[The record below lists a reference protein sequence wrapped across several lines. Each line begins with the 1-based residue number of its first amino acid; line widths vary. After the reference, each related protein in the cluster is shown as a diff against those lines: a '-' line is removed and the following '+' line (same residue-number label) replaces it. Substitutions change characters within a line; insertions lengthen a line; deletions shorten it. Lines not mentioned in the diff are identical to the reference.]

1 MIGKTDLINLNP
13 DDPRLLQFGKIASIF
28 NSTCLGMEALG
39 FDLVFISRKKA
50 EKAPLTP
57 QALQLHCDNI
67 RIGAIQ
73 YEGHNH
79 IHLSE
84 NMPDTV
90 SLRFER
96 KQLEKLNKP
105 WKDKLEKVM
114 GPYRKDRLDDKECTN
129 VKAQSIAFRLPPNPN
144 LFDQLIQD
152 IKVAII

>member
-13 DDPRLLQFGKIASIF
+13 DDPRRLQFGKIASVF
-28 NSTCLGMEALG
+28 NRTCLEMKTLG
-39 FDLVFISRKKA
+39 FDLVFIPRNKT

-57 QALQLHCDNI
+57 QALQIHYDNV

-84 NMPDTV
+84 NMPETV

-96 KQLEKLNKP
+96 KQLEKLNKL

-114 GPYRKDRLDDKECTN
+114 GPYRKDGLDDKECTN
-129 VKAQSIAFRLPPNPN
+129 KKAQSIAFRLPTI
-144 LFDQLIQD
+144 LTCLIS
-152 IKVAII
+152 